1 MKVVNVEPVC
11 FLNCDCVLQLD
22 EKGKQCLKIEQRN
35 QEGLATAMLKVRE
48 LLIFLLSLGQW
59 RCDKRGSQ

>member
-48 LLIFLLSLGQW
+48 LL
-59 RCDKRGSQ
+59 DSQ